1 MGDEIG
7 QRGVRRGGPPG
18 PPFGGVEESPHRLPA
33 RGEVRDGEAPGLV
46 FHVKLGEAFMP
57 IASQSKPLLR
67 RRGDATMSAGRIT
80 GHRAEGWIVWHTR
93 P

>member
-1 MGDEIG
+1 M
-7 QRGVRRGGPPG
+7 
-18 PPFGGVEESPHRLPA
+18 
-33 RGEVRDGEAPGLV
+33 RDGEAPGLV